1 MHTIKN
7 RVHIHWACAYCC
19 CCGSSYCPKL
29 AEGGRGWGNPLR
41 ENWDQMRAKGCYLW
55 AIWPTSTDCEKCE
68 LKTIE
73 LRLFSLALSLSIYIW
88 NWVESI
94 DLLPCVSPYGGS
106 GFRTRGP
113 KIHRRQH
120 ERNKKHTMSSI
131 SAHDETRR
139 VKTTRA
145 AGKKYLRKIET
156 FSADYDDD
164 ETIQCLP
171 SITQMVNP
179 CLRRQQ
185 YLASRV
191 DFMTNFLVI
200 LLLFYVHF
208 VSMFFLLSC
217 SLCLLCCF
225 FYWTFSPVWYRHWV
239 GCFLFVYFLLLV

>member
-1 MHTIKN
+1 M
-7 RVHIHWACAYCC
+7 
-19 CCGSSYCPKL
+19 
-29 AEGGRGWGNPLR
+29 
-41 ENWDQMRAKGCYLW
+41 
-55 AIWPTSTDCEKCE
+55 
-68 LKTIE
+68 
-73 LRLFSLALSLSIYIW
+73 
-88 NWVESI
+88 
-94 DLLPCVSPYGGS
+94 SPYGGS

-131 SAHDETRR
+131 STHDETRR

-164 ETIQCLP
+164 QTIQCLP

-225 FYWTFSPVWYRHWV
+225 FTERSLQYGIDTGLGVFCLYIFCCWYNPNPR
-239 GCFLFVYFLLLV
+239 GSAPRLPDIELNIANLSCDACDDMDKYDDARGLSCLF